1 MKKSKNPFTLVE
13 IILAM
18 GIIVVCITTIMGM
31 LSYGISVS
39 NDAVMQNYM
48 TNVLEQVGDMVES
61 HAVGGDISTRVT
73 TGGSAAPYGTGSSVT
88 AGQIKIKENNCTTPI
103 DSNNP
108 FLSNVYS
115 SGSSI
120 IDTIK
125 IEHKTDINGTN
136 AIDFTAYA
144 RLYINDTS
152 KTVSTSD
159 STGSGTSLIYGSA
172 PLTYET
178 LFIQVTWPA
187 SKPYADRISEGNV
200 LEYTKVLRP

>member
-1 MKKSKNPFTLVE
+1 MKKNKNPFTLVE

-103 DSNNP
+103 DSNNSAEP
-108 FLSNVYS
+108 SCN
-115 SGSSI
+115 SGEDTKILQSETAFNESI
-120 IDTIK
+120 
-125 IEHKTDINGTN
+125 HK
-136 AIDFTAYA
+136 
-144 RLYINDTS
+144 
-152 KTVSTSD
+152 
-159 STGSGTSLIYGSA
+159 
-172 PLTYET
+172 
-178 LFIQVTWPA
+178 
-187 SKPYADRISEGNV
+187 
-200 LEYTKVLRP
+200 